1 VTRHADAVETLMGV
15 EAGAPVD
22 ETTVDARVDRH
33 RYSERGLVVLTIDDD
48 GQASAECQTL

>member
-1 VTRHADAVETLMGV
+1 MGV

-22 ETTVDARVDRH
+22 ETTVDARVDRR
-33 RYSERGLVVLTIDDD
+33 RYSERGLVVPTIDDD